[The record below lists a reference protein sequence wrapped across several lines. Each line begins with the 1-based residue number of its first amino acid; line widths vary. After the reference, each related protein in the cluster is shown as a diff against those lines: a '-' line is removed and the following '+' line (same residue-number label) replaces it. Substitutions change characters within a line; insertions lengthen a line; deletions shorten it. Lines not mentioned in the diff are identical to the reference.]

1 MKWLSLRNCF
11 HVERKA
17 FLSGEKDRRKGETKK
32 NTKEDKSE
40 HKSEHTSPNNIRQ
53 GYTDLYHLI
62 LTILSS
68 EANQKIE
75 RSNTAAT

>member
-1 MKWLSLRNCF
+1 LSLRNCF

-17 FLSGEKDRRKGETKK
+17 FLARENDRRKGETKK
-32 NTKEDKSE
+32 NTKED
-40 HKSEHTSPNNIRQ
+40 KSEHTSPNNIRQ